1 MLFTQRLSCQNRI
14 VLNTLTINCYL
25 HSHLD
30 PYGFEVK
37 IVPLALGYRIFSRC
51 SQKTKSGHLLI
62 LNFIIINKWIKFF
75 LVARNLKWV
84 RIGNLIEEI
93 HTGIFF

>member
-1 MLFTQRLSCQNRI
+1 MILTPNRHSEIIYGCCLLSCQNRI

-37 IVPLALGYRIFSRC
+37 IVPLALGYSIFSRC
-51 SQKTKSGHLLI
+51 SQKTKSGHLLV
-62 LNFIIINKWIKFF
+62 LNFIIINKWIK
-75 LVARNLKWV
+75 
-84 RIGNLIEEI
+84 
-93 HTGIFF
+93 